1 MNKETKIAKKNIKWI
16 KSGDLMGRPNILNVE
31 KAKEHKQTCQRW
43 LGFLEEINI
52 QREQE
57 ELEEKITDLKQT
69 IKLYED
75 AGIK

>member
-1 MNKETKIAKKNIKWI
+1 MNKETKIAKE
-16 KSGDLMGRPNILNVE
+16 NV
-31 KAKEHKQTCQRW
+31 KKIDFGVPKEVSFGWEESESHKQTCQRW